1 MKIELFF
8 LFLCASGILIS
19 YMTKNIN
26 KYSGN
31 SFELRE
37 INSLQKNY
45 TIDIPTSLN
54 YLIPINNK
62 YLLGCEYRP
71 EVYNKNLYLID
82 KIENEKIYS
91 INIENNEYKE
101 IKINDFPESVPFHP
115 HGMSLYLTKE
125 KNYILYVLN
134 HAVNY
139 NYEGQERIEKFIIRF
154 ESKKISLN
162 YERTIKLPDKYFLR
176 IESITAIDENL
187 FFFTTNSAFE
197 NPRDSDEL
205 IDFKQKLKYMKN
217 NLLKIISPMLN
228 IKNCYV
234 YLYNNENKEI
244 SIVDKS
250 EAIIYGG
257 ITFDTKRNL
266 LYAIK
271 PMEKEM
277 NIFSINN
284 GHAELIKTLP
294 TLYVGNNI
302 FYDNNDDKIY
312 IGINGKKSEEELL
325 IKTLNNNKNIE
336 NIKTFS
342 GYEILNPADDYG
354 INDLMIMK
362 DNNFKWINS
371 AIKVNEKI
379 YMSSIYSKGI
389 FICEKNK

>member
-26 KYSGN
+26 EYSGN
-31 SFELRE
+31 SFELKE

-71 EVYNKNLYLID
+71 DVYNKNLYLID

-101 IKINDFPESVPFHP
+101 IKINNFPESVPFHP
-115 HGMSLYLTKE
+115 HAMSLYLTKE
-125 KNYILYVLN
+125 KNYILYILN

-139 NYEGQERIEKFIIRF
+139 NYEGQERIEKFMIRF

-162 YERTIKLPDKYFLR
+162 YEETITLPNEYFSR
-176 IESITAIDENL
+176 IESISAVDENL
-187 FFFTTNSAFE
+187 FFFTTNSAFG

-205 IDFKQKLKYMKN
+205 LDLKQKLKYMKN

-250 EAIIYGG
+250 EALVYGG

-271 PMEKEM
+271 PMEKGM
-277 NIFSINN
+277 NIFSVNN

-312 IGINGKKSEEELL
+312 IGINGKKSEEEIL

-336 NIKTFS
+336 KIKTFS